1 MRMLGKRFLSLLLA
15 LGMLLMRL
23 PAAAASELTML
34 QVDFLGM
41 YATSAGTYESRKFTG
56 DFTVM
61 QNGEAVGTIRL
72 TDFGSDPISVPGTGN
87 VQLVPVAETMPEDAV
102 MAASYTVSIVDGR
115 LNKAVIAVLTDTG
128 LFTVHTESSSSFDL
142 INERGET
149 ILSFD
154 TDSRGD
160 YALPA
165 AIHTGLYTLRMTKAS
180 LAIESWRDKIIN
192 IERYTGADSVT
203 KVNASYYYVPP
214 TMAPTATPA
223 DNADTYTDGNA
234 YANGNGNTYADPDG
248 DPDLSADGSADRKS
262 DRESDGGTHGRADAN
277 PDGDPHPEPDA
288 HAEPD
293 AYAYA
298 DPHP

>member
-203 KVNASYYYVPP
+203 KVNASYYYCLLY
-214 TMAPTATPA
+214 TSDAA
-223 DNADTYTDGNA
+223 DE
-234 YANGNGNTYADPDG
+234 
-248 DPDLSADGSADRKS
+248 L
-262 DRESDGGTHGRADAN
+262 
-277 PDGDPHPEPDA
+277 
-288 HAEPD
+288 
-293 AYAYA
+293 
-298 DPHP
+298 

>member
-1 MRMLGKRFLSLLLA
+1 MRMLGKRFLSLLLT
-15 LGMLLMRL
+15 LGMLLMLL

-61 QNGEAVGTIRL
+61 QNGAAVGTIRL

-87 VQLVPVAETMPEDAV
+87 VQLVPVAETMPEDAI

-165 AIHTGLYTLRMTKAS
+165 AIHTGC
-180 LAIESWRDKIIN
+180 IPCE
-192 IERYTGADSVT
+192 
-203 KVNASYYYVPP
+203 
-214 TMAPTATPA
+214 
-223 DNADTYTDGNA
+223 
-234 YANGNGNTYADPDG
+234 
-248 DPDLSADGSADRKS
+248 
-262 DRESDGGTHGRADAN
+262 
-277 PDGDPHPEPDA
+277 
-288 HAEPD
+288 
-293 AYAYA
+293 
-298 DPHP
+298 

>member
-1 MRMLGKRFLSLLLA
+1 MLIFDQKSNPIVKICAEWLTSRADCFTIVHGLFCDFTPHGLPDDSDGGTGKMRMLGKRFLSLLLT
-15 LGMLLMRL
+15 LGMLLMLL

-128 LFTVHTESSSSFDL
+128 LFTVHTESSASFDL

-160 YALPA
+160 YAPA
-165 AIHTGLYTLRMTKAS
+165 GGDSH
-180 LAIESWRDKIIN
+180 
-192 IERYTGADSVT
+192 GAVH
-203 KVNASYYYVPP
+203 
-214 TMAPTATPA
+214 PA
-223 DNADTYTDGNA
+223 HDEGFAG
-234 YANGNGNTYADPDG
+234 
-248 DPDLSADGSADRKS
+248 
-262 DRESDGGTHGRADAN
+262 H
-277 PDGDPHPEPDA
+277 
-288 HAEPD
+288 
-293 AYAYA
+293 
-298 DPHP
+298 

>member
-1 MRMLGKRFLSLLLA
+1 MRMLDKRFLSLLLT
-15 LGMLLMRL
+15 LGMLLMLL

-34 QVDFLGM
+34 QVEFLGM

-214 TMAPTATPA
+214 TMAPTATPEP
-223 DNADTYTDGNA
+223 TPTP
-234 YANGNGNTYADPDG
+234 TP
-248 DPDLSADGSADRKS
+248 PL
-262 DRESDGGTHGRADAN
+262 N
-277 PDGDPHPEPDA
+277 PWTA
-288 HAEPD
+288 R
-293 AYAYA
+293 
-298 DPHP
+298 